1 MGGNDRYNV
10 GTTDHVEDIVVFE
23 EGWKLRR
30 DSLNIEQARDHS
42 ELLQIRPLVYTQHKQ
57 THCNLMT
64 PTCLLRG

>member
-42 ELLQIRPLVYTQHKQ
+42 ELL
-57 THCNLMT
+57 
-64 PTCLLRG
+64 RG